1 MIQSLMKI
9 NLLKKVWK
17 FLDQLGTQT
26 KTIIIIGLL
35 GWCLGNYIISENKN
49 SLKYYTEQL
58 ESERQEAEQYT
69 LKMAPEI
76 DRCVQAILDKD
87 IDASNVILIS
97 YHNSTKSLQGFSYQY
112 LNCLTEKTRGIDAI
126 ITKPEWHELEYI
138 YYIDELQ
145 KINSYS
151 VVRIDDI
158 ETMRNNMPKFYLK
171 LKTSECKSVAFYP
184 ITGSSS
190 PIGMIIILYRN
201 PKIYCTSY
209 YPKVLGPEISKLSAI
224 LDYDNIKKMMHE

>member
-49 SLKYYTEQL
+49 SLRSWAQKL
-58 ESERQEAEQYT
+58 ENDRWEAEQYT

-76 DRCVQAILDKD
+76 DRSVQAVIDKD
-87 IDASNVILIS
+87 KEASNVILLS

-112 LNCLTEKTRGIDAI
+112 LNCITEKTKGINSN
-126 ITKPEWHELEYI
+126 ITKSEWHELEYI

-145 KINSYS
+145 KINNYS
-151 VVRIDDI
+151 VVKVDNI
-158 ETMRNNMPKFYLK
+158 ETMKQTMPKFYLK
-171 LKTSECKSVAFYP
+171 LKAAECKSAAFYP
-184 ITGSSS
+184 IIGSNS
-190 PIGMIIILYRN
+190 PIGMIIVLYKDTKYYERN
-201 PKIYCTSY
+201 Y
-209 YPKVLGPEISKLSAI
+209 YPQVIGPEISKLAAI
-224 LDYDNIKKMMHE
+224 LDYDNIRKMINE

>member
-1 MIQSLMKI
+1 MKL
-9 NLLKKVWK
+9 NLLKKIWE
-17 FLDQLGTQT
+17 FLDSLDTQT
-26 KTIIIIGLL
+26 KTIIILCLL
-35 GWCLGNYIISENKN
+35 GYGLGNYIISENKN
-49 SLKYYTEQL
+49 SLRSLAQKL
-58 ESERQEAEQYT
+58 ENDRWEAEQYT

-87 IDASNVILIS
+87 TDASNVILIS

-171 LKTSECKSVAFYP
+171 LKASECKSVAFYP
-184 ITGSSS
+184 IIGSSS

-201 PKIYCTSY
+201 PKIYHTSY

>member
-49 SLKYYTEQL
+49 SIKYCVEQL

-87 IDASNVILIS
+87 IEELIQKRADAKKNKDFKLADEIRQELLDKGIVLEDTRQG
-97 YHNSTKSLQGFSYQY
+97 TKW
-112 LNCLTEKTRGIDAI
+112 KR
-126 ITKPEWHELEYI
+126 
-138 YYIDELQ
+138 
-145 KINSYS
+145 
-151 VVRIDDI
+151 V
-158 ETMRNNMPKFYLK
+158 
-171 LKTSECKSVAFYP
+171 
-184 ITGSSS
+184 
-190 PIGMIIILYRN
+190 
-201 PKIYCTSY
+201 
-209 YPKVLGPEISKLSAI
+209 
-224 LDYDNIKKMMHE
+224 